1 MAKTVVQKVDSPDP
15 DVTIFKISGTLGFHE
30 NTVLV
35 KFFGECSSRNIHK
48 LVIDFSELGS
58 LGGGCAKIIR
68 DAARS
73 ESVRIVVAGASRT
86 VLGFL
91 QGGDCGAIHFAPD
104 VEQALTVLRTNFG
117 ARPQDASPE
126 SRRAEKQPAPAAT
139 QGKSARTAPGPT
151 PPAAAARAAV
161 SEPAPV
167 DQLYAA
173 DVLTEV
179 DDLLGRPEPSSSSP
193 RPDDWGV
200 RTAPRGAESPAAPSG
215 PETACAVAEPKTP
228 GKPAAVSDEMRE
240 IKRKLVRYRALF
252 SLNKEFGR
260 IEDKSRLLDAF
271 LLTTIAQ
278 VGVES
283 AAFLELAGDEFVAAC
298 WKGFETA
305 DPESL
310 NVLGEEVDMGAWLR
324 SAEIFPLER
333 APISAG
339 ARGRLEKWDLPYAAP
354 FLVHGTFRGI
364 VLLGKPIRH
373 ALDADSWEF
382 LSMMFDQ
389 VAIAYDN
396 SCRLEQQV
404 ERTLGLVQS
413 LISMIEHNTA
423 SRGTTEMVM
432 DLTYAVAMG
441 MHYPEEHLRDLL
453 YGTVLRDIGM
463 LNTGSLIVK
472 SPRELLQEEWEII
485 KQHPLEGAQMLE
497 KMGFSRHTC
506 DIVLDHHERYNGEG
520 YPKGMSGPQI
530 PLGARILSVVESFA
544 AMLHDRPNRPAL
556 TREEALATLEENW
569 GLRYDPDVV
578 KVFIQA
584 VDEEIQNGS
593 RVRLRGIDLIK
604 SRGKGL

>member
-1 MAKTVVQKVDSPDP
+1 MAKTVVQKVESPDP

-30 NTVLV
+30 NKVLA
-35 KFFGECSSRNIHK
+35 KFFDECSSRGIHK
-48 LVIDFSELGS
+48 LVIDFSDLGS

-68 DAARS
+68 DAAEDAR
-73 ESVRIVVAGASRT
+73 VRIAITAASRT

-91 QGGDCGAIHFAPD
+91 QTGDRTAIHFAPD
-104 VEQALTVLRTNFG
+104 VGQAIEALRSGSAAN
-117 ARPQDASPE
+117 PQE
-126 SRRAEKQPAPAAT
+126 IQRENGPAHETPAANP
-139 QGKSARTAPGPT
+139 S
-151 PPAAAARAAV
+151 
-161 SEPAPV
+161 V
-167 DQLYAA
+167 DRQYAA

-179 DDLLGRPEPSSSSP
+179 DDLLG
-193 RPDDWGV
+193 V
-200 RTAPRGAESPAAPSG
+200 
-215 PETACAVAEPKTP
+215 PETVCAVADP
-228 GKPAAVSDEMRE
+228 GPVEKPAPVSGETRE

-271 LLTTIAQ
+271 LLSTIAQ

-305 DPESL
+305 DPEAL
-310 NVLGEEVDMGAWLR
+310 NVRGDEVDMGAWLR
-324 SAEIFPLER
+324 SAEIFPL
-333 APISAG
+333 AASPISAG
-339 ARGRLEKWDLPYAAP
+339 ARARLEKWDLPYAAP
-354 FLVHGTFRGI
+354 FLVHGDFRGI
-364 VLLGKPIRH
+364 VLLGKPIRQ

-396 SCRLEQQV
+396 SCRLEAQN

-432 DLTYAVAMG
+432 DLAYATALR
-441 MHYPEEHLRDLL
+441 MHYAEEHLRDLL

-485 KQHPLEGAQMLE
+485 KQHPAEGAEMLE
-497 KMGFSRHTC
+497 KMGFSTHAC
-506 DIVLDHHERYNGEG
+506 DVVLCHHERYNGEG
-520 YPKGMSGPQI
+520 YPKGLSGPQI
-530 PLGARILSVVESFA
+530 PLGARVLSVVESFA

-556 TREEALATLEENW
+556 TREEALNTLEENW
-569 GLRYDPDVV
+569 GLRYDPEVV
-578 KVFIQA
+578 KVFMQV
-584 VDEEIQNGS
+584 VDEESRNGS
-593 RVRLRGIDLIK
+593 RARPRGIDLIK
-604 SRGKGL
+604 NRGKRT